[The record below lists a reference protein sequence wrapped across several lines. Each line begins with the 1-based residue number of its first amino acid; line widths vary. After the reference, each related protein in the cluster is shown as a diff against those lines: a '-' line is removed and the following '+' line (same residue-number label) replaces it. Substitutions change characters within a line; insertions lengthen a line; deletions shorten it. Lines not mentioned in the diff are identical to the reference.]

1 METRHR
7 LIRFAW
13 LSIGT
18 AVLTITLKVV
28 AYTLTGSVGL
38 LSDALESGVNLA
50 TAVFSLI
57 ILSIATR
64 PPDDDHPHGHGK
76 AEYFS
81 SGLEGILILVAAG
94 GIGVTAVRSFLNPQP
109 LEQLGIGLLISTAA
123 ALCNLT
129 TATILRRAGKL
140 HDSITL
146 IASSHHLMSDVYTSF
161 GVVIGVGAVAMTGWQ
176 WLDGTLALLVAAHI
190 LRAGLSLVYESS
202 QGLMDK
208 SLSEEEHQHIVEILN
223 KYEAQ
228 QVQYHAL
235 RTRRAGKQRFVSVH
249 IQVPGAWSVQQGHEL
264 LERIERDLR
273 LIITPVHIL
282 THLEPLEDPVSW
294 EDLPLNRAEV
304 PDVKSTQPSTPRI
317 YPN

>member
-7 LIRFAW
+7 LVRFAW

-18 AVLTITLKVV
+18 AVLTITLKVI
-28 AYTLTGSVGL
+28 AYILTGSVGL
-38 LSDALESGVNLA
+38 LSDALESGVNLV

-57 ILSIATR
+57 VLTVASR

-81 SGLEGILILVAAG
+81 SGLEGILILAAAG

-109 LEQLGIGLLISTAA
+109 LEQLGIGLIISIAA
-123 ALCNLT
+123 ALCNLF
-129 TATILRRAGKL
+129 TASILRRAGKQ

-146 IASSHHLMSDVYTSF
+146 TAGSHHLMSDVYTSF
-161 GVVIGVGAVAMTGWQ
+161 GVVIGVGAVAVTGQQ

-208 SLSEEEHQHIVEILN
+208 TLSEEEQQHIVDILE
-223 KYEAQ
+223 KYKAQ
-228 QVQYHAL
+228 QVLYHAL
-235 RTRRAGKQRFVSVH
+235 RTRRAGIQRFISVH

-264 LERIERDLR
+264 LEEIERDLR
-273 LIITPVHIL
+273 QTITPVHIL
-282 THLEPLEDPVSW
+282 THLEPLEDPASW
-294 EDLPLNRAEV
+294 EDLPLIRVDDNGR
-304 PDVKSTQPSTPRI
+304 
-317 YPN
+317 

>member
-1 METRHR
+1 METRYR

-18 AVLTITLKVV
+18 AVLTITLKVI

-38 LSDALESGVNLA
+38 LSDALESSVNLV

-57 ILSIATR
+57 VLSIATR

-94 GIGVTAVRSFLNPQP
+94 GIGVTAVRSYLNPQP
-109 LEQLGIGLLISTAA
+109 LEQLGIGLLISIAA

-129 TATILRRAGKL
+129 TATILRRAGKR

-146 IASSHHLMSDVYTSF
+146 TASSHHLMSDVYTSV
-161 GVVIGVGAVAMTGWQ
+161 GVVIGVTAVAITGWQ
-176 WLDGTLALLVAAHI
+176 WLDSLLALIVAAHI
-190 LRAGLSLVYESS
+190 LRSGFALVYDSS
-202 QGLMDK
+202 QGLMDHT
-208 SLSEEEHQHIVEILN
+208 LPDEEHQRIVDILDQY
-223 KYEAQ
+223 KAQ
-228 QVQYHAL
+228 QVYYHAL
-235 RTRRAGKQRFVSVH
+235 RTRRSGKQRFVSVH

-264 LERIERDLR
+264 LEEIERDLR
-273 LIITPVHIL
+273 LAITPVHIL

-294 EDLPLNRAEV
+294 EDLPLNRA
-304 PDVKSTQPSTPRI
+304 DVIDAKSTHASTPEI

>member
-1 METRHR
+1 METRYR

-28 AYTLTGSVGL
+28 AYALTGSVGL
-38 LSDALESGVNLA
+38 LSDALESGVNLV

-57 ILSIATR
+57 VLSIATR

-94 GIGVTAVRSFLNPQP
+94 GIVITAVRSFLNAQP
-109 LEQLGIGLLISTAA
+109 LEQLGIGLLISIVA
-123 ALCNLT
+123 ALCNLI
-129 TATILRRAGKL
+129 TATILRRAGKR

-146 IASSHHLMSDVYTSF
+146 TASSHHLMSDVYTSI
-161 GVVIGVGAVAMTGWQ
+161 GVVIGVGAVALTGWQ
-176 WLDGTLALLVAAHI
+176 WLDGLLALIVAAHI
-190 LRAGLSLVYESS
+190 LRSGFSLVYDSS
-202 QGLMDK
+202 QGLMDQT
-208 SLSEEEHQHIVEILN
+208 LPDEEHQRIVDILDEFRE
-223 KYEAQ
+223 KQ
-228 QVQYHAL
+228 IQYHAL
-235 RTRRAGKQRFVSVH
+235 RSRRSGKQRFVSVH

-264 LERIERDLR
+264 LEEIERDIR
-273 LIITPVHIL
+273 QAITPVHIL

-294 EDLPLNRAEV
+294 ADLPLNRAEGF
-304 PDVKSTQPSTPRI
+304 DVKSTHVSTSRI

>member
-1 METRHR
+1 MKTRHR

-18 AVLTITLKVV
+18 AVLTITLKVS
-28 AYTLTGSVGL
+28 AYALTGSVGL

-81 SGLEGILILVAAG
+81 SGLEGILILAAAVSI
-94 GIGVTAVRSFLNPQP
+94 GITAGRSFLNPQP
-109 LEQLGIGLLISTAA
+109 LEQLGAGLLISIAA
-123 ALCNLT
+123 AFCNLI
-129 TATILRRAGKL
+129 TASILRRAGKH

-146 IASSHHLMSDVYTSF
+146 IAGSHHLMSDVYTSF
-161 GVVIGVGAVAMTGWQ
+161 GVAIGVGAVALTGWQ
-176 WLDGTLALLVAAHI
+176 WLDGALALAVAAHI
-190 LRAGLSLVYESS
+190 LRTGFSLVYDSS

-208 SLSEEEHQHIVEILN
+208 TLPDEEHQRIVNILDQ
-223 KYEAQ
+223 YEAQ

-235 RTRRAGKQRFVSVH
+235 RTRRSGKQRFVSVH

-264 LERIERDLR
+264 LEEIERDVR
-273 LIITPVHIL
+273 QTITPVHIL
-282 THLEPLEDPVSW
+282 THLEPIEDPASW
-294 EDLPLNRAEV
+294 EDLPLNRT
-304 PDVKSTQPSTPRI
+304 DVLM
-317 YPN
+317 